1 MLASGPFFCYDI
13 HKKTPPP
20 LLEAP
25 LLSGEARDL
34 QTGLAPLIGFL
45 LLPAADTKQQ
55 KSLAQSA

>member
-25 LLSGEARDL
+25 PLSGEAREL

-45 LLPAADTKQQ
+45 LLPAADTKQ
-55 KSLAQSA
+55 